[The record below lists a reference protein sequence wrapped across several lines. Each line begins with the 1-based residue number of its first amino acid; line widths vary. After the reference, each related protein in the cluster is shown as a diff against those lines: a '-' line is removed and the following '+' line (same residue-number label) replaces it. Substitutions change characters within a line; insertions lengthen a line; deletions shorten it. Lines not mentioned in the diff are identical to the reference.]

1 MCANDA
7 QAAMCKTSV
16 QMIASVLCVKQMCA
30 NDGISIMCKKM
41 CANDGISIMCK
52 NKCVQ
57 MMTLVSMRVQIKT
70 FSNID
75 YLITSAPHD

>member
-1 MCANDA
+1 MDGYTTVSLDHESFYNICLIHYSVNFLSQQMCANDA

-41 CANDGISIMCK
+41 CANDGISIMC
-52 NKCVQ
+52 
-57 MMTLVSMRVQIKT
+57 
-70 FSNID
+70 
-75 YLITSAPHD
+75 

>member
-41 CANDGISIMCK
+41 CANDGISIMC
-52 NKCVQ
+52 
-57 MMTLVSMRVQIKT
+57 
-70 FSNID
+70 
-75 YLITSAPHD
+75 